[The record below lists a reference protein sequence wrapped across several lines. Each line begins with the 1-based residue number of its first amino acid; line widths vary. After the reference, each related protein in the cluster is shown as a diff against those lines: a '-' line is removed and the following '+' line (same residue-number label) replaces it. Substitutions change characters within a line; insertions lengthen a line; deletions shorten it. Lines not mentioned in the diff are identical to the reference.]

1 MLGLDDSARKTS
13 TAILQI
19 VLSSEYVLAVKTR
32 NFHWNVK
39 GEEFM
44 MLHKMFGKMYE
55 EINDMA
61 DDIAERIRQLD
72 GTPNGT
78 MSQFIKSAF
87 LEETETAPAA
97 REMITALVADHD
109 KIVEVLRGAIPK
121 AEANKDFGTMDLLT
135 GWMEFHEKQLYFL
148 RSHLG

>member
-1 MLGLDDSARKTS
+1 MLGLDDAARKTS

-19 VLSSEYVLAVKTR
+19 VLASEYVLAVKTR

-44 MLHKMFGKMYE
+44 MLHTMFGTMYE

-61 DDIAERIRQLD
+61 DEIAERIRQLD
-72 GTPNGT
+72 NTPNGT
-78 MSQFIKSAF
+78 MSQFIKAAF
-87 LEETETAPAA
+87 LEETEIAPTAK
-97 REMITALVADHD
+97 EMITILIADHD

-148 RSHLG
+148 RSHVG